1 MRHLEQEA
9 QELRDKGEFDRA
21 LQICDAV
28 LLQHP
33 KSPDFIAL
41 RREII
46 VRRRQAVVELI
57 RQVGIGLHSE
67 PQFEKRF
74 ELLGKAMNRFPNE
87 PFFRQSYDKAKQSLD
102 EVHALASRAHR
113 TADEG
118 QFEEALSI
126 LDTISG
132 IYPGYPPLIE
142 ERERIT
148 ILQEKARVTRRK
160 ARRLVGI
167 RMALAQG
174 SIEGTSRELQRAFEE
189 FPNDDELV
197 QLQNELIQLENK
209 TKEASDL
216 YENGRHQVAVEEF
229 EAGIAMLRQAYKL
242 NSKSRRI
249 EMALFDGLVQFAKNI
264 VDVEPKRAKHLLE
277 EATRV
282 SPFNLTIENAAKY
295 LSDRIRECALNDCRM
310 RVHVLRDKGQ
320 IHEALKLVTAVA
332 NEHSL
337 HDDPD
342 LEQLRSDI
350 WVNFRSQSGNNQE
363 AENSNKESEP
373 KLENR
378 LEERIEPAPV
388 PAVFLAETSP
398 NAHAIIAH
406 AVEARRL
413 LASLRNWAQSEWTAM
428 EAWKILERSR
438 RALQRA
444 ATEGQAICARA
455 HEWRDFSSNAFARLP
470 KSYKTG
476 TGVVCLLLIVATTL
490 VSSSLRRPP
499 ELTSVGTAI
508 MLSQV
513 MLQREPS
520 VAGRATGN
528 LKIGQAV
535 EILSQLP
542 VMTPDAWVLI
552 RSVGDKQTY
561 GYARLQNLDRIQT
574 GNPQFDLWHA
584 MSLLDR
590 SSSPGELETRLSN
603 VDTMLQ
609 TESLSPS
616 RDADAMLLRLS
627 KAFANLAIQRHD
639 NPESARTALVK
650 ADAYLSRVAGALQ
663 LSDEAIEVKESI
675 HMTRITLGDATS
687 DPVPIPPATQARDE
701 EARIMRLANNA
712 YAQGTY
718 EQAVEY
724 SSQVLKT
731 NNSNL
736 EARKLLDAARH
747 AQKDLEEAITGR

>member
-1 MRHLEQEA
+1 MEPLEQDA
-9 QELRDKGEFDRA
+9 QELRDKGEFDKA

-33 KSPDFIAL
+33 KSSDFIAL

-57 RQVGIGLHSE
+57 REVGIRLHSE

-74 ELLGKAMNRFPNE
+74 ELLGKVLNRFPNE
-87 PFFRQSYDKAKQSLD
+87 QFFRQSYDKAKQSLD

-126 LDTISG
+126 LDTASG
-132 IYPGYPPLIE
+132 IYPGYPPLNE
-142 ERERIT
+142 ERQRIT
-148 ILQEKARVTRRK
+148 ILQEKARVARRK

-167 RMALAQG
+167 RMILAQG
-174 SIEGTSRELQRAFEE
+174 NFEGTRRELQRAFEE
-189 FPNDDELV
+189 FPNDEELV
-197 QLQNELIQLENK
+197 QLQNELTRLENK
-209 TKEASDL
+209 TKEARGL
-216 YENGRHQVAVEEF
+216 YENGRHQVAAEEY
-229 EAGIAMLRQAYKL
+229 EAGIEMLRQAYRL

-264 VDVEPKRAKHLLE
+264 VDIEPKRAKHLLE
-277 EATRV
+277 EATRI

-295 LSDRIRECALNDCRM
+295 LSGRIRECALNECRM
-310 RVHVLRDKGQ
+310 RVHVLRDNGQ

-350 WVNFRSQSGNNQE
+350 WINFRSQSGNNRD
-363 AENSNKESEP
+363 AGDSNAESEP

-378 LEERIEPAPV
+378 LEERIEPALV
-388 PAVFLAETSP
+388 PAVFLRQTRR
-398 NAHAIIAH
+398 NADAVIAH
-406 AVEARRL
+406 AVEPRRL
-413 LASLRNWAQSEWTAM
+413 LASLRLWMQSAQTGM
-428 EAWKILERSR
+428 EAWKIRERSR

-444 ATEGQAICARA
+444 ASEGKAIRERTL
-455 HEWRDFSSNAFARLP
+455 EWRDLARSAFARLP

-476 TGVVCLLLIVATTL
+476 TGVVCLLLIVATTV
-490 VSSSLRRPP
+490 VSSSLLRPP
-499 ELTSVGTAI
+499 ELTRVGTAI
-508 MLSQV
+508 MLSPV
-513 MLQREPS
+513 VLQREPS
-520 VAGRATGN
+520 ISSRATGN
-528 LKIGQAV
+528 LKVGQVV
-535 EILSQLP
+535 EILTPLP

-552 RSVGDKQTY
+552 RTVGDKQPY
-561 GYARLQNLDRIQT
+561 GYTRLQDLDRIRT

-584 MSLLDR
+584 VTFLNR
-590 SSSPGELETRLSN
+590 PSSPDELETRLSN
-603 VDTMLQ
+603 VDKMLQ

-616 RDADAMLLRLS
+616 RDTDAMLLRLS
-627 KAFANLAIQRHD
+627 KAFANLATQRQD

-650 ADAYLSRVAGALQ
+650 ADAYLSRASGALQ
-663 LSDEAIEVKESI
+663 LSDESIEVKESI
-675 HMTRITLGDATS
+675 HKTRIALGDATS
-687 DPVPIPPATQARDE
+687 NPAPIPPAPRARDE
-701 EARIMRLANNA
+701 EDRIMRLAKSA

-718 EQAVEY
+718 EKAVEY
-724 SSQVLKT
+724 SSQVLET

-747 AQKDLEEAITGR
+747 AQKDLEEAIAGR

>member
-1 MRHLEQEA
+1 
-9 QELRDKGEFDRA
+9 
-21 LQICDAV
+21 
-28 LLQHP
+28 
-33 KSPDFIAL
+33 
-41 RREII
+41 
-46 VRRRQAVVELI
+46 
-57 RQVGIGLHSE
+57 
-67 PQFEKRF
+67 
-74 ELLGKAMNRFPNE
+74 
-87 PFFRQSYDKAKQSLD
+87 
-102 EVHALASRAHR
+102 
-113 TADEG
+113 
-118 QFEEALSI
+118 
-126 LDTISG
+126 
-132 IYPGYPPLIE
+132 
-142 ERERIT
+142 
-148 ILQEKARVTRRK
+148 
-160 ARRLVGI
+160 
-167 RMALAQG
+167 
-174 SIEGTSRELQRAFEE
+174 
-189 FPNDDELV
+189 
-197 QLQNELIQLENK
+197 
-209 TKEASDL
+209 
-216 YENGRHQVAVEEF
+216 
-229 EAGIAMLRQAYKL
+229 
-242 NSKSRRI
+242 
-249 EMALFDGLVQFAKNI
+249 
-264 VDVEPKRAKHLLE
+264 
-277 EATRV
+277 
-282 SPFNLTIENAAKY
+282 
-295 LSDRIRECALNDCRM
+295 
-310 RVHVLRDKGQ
+310 
-320 IHEALKLVTAVA
+320 
-332 NEHSL
+332 
-337 HDDPD
+337 
-342 LEQLRSDI
+342 
-350 WVNFRSQSGNNQE
+350 
-363 AENSNKESEP
+363 
-373 KLENR
+373 
-378 LEERIEPAPV
+378 
-388 PAVFLAETSP
+388 
-398 NAHAIIAH
+398 
-406 AVEARRL
+406 
-413 LASLRNWAQSEWTAM
+413 
-428 EAWKILERSR
+428 
-438 RALQRA
+438 LQRA